1 MNQEEKVRA
10 IKNAYQRDWRKKN
23 RDRVRV
29 YNETYWKRKF
39 EKGEKHESEN

>member
-1 MNQEEKVRA
+1 MSQEEKVRA
-10 IKNAYQRDWRKKN
+10 IKNAYQREWRKKN

-39 EKGEKHESEN
+39 EKEGKYEPEN